1 MLITTEE
8 FREAVMEAFGEEC
21 ASSNILHLVSSRSVA
36 SLSPAIVF
44 EKPAWQRD
52 PETFERRKNDLVD
65 QVH

>member
-1 MLITTEE
+1 MTEDLPMLITTEE

-44 EKPAWQRD
+44 E
-52 PETFERRKNDLVD
+52 TFERRKNDLVD